1 MYLQQRINLL
11 IQLKD
16 YMESDDS
23 TWEAAKNQA
32 KTENGWFTHE
42 FIELAIKNIVN
53 SFLNPPLL
61 ANWIGRYNIPDEQ
74 HKPKNIGLIMA
85 GNIPLVGFHDFLSVF
100 ISGHRQSIK
109 PSSKDT
115 MLIRHLA
122 DKMLTFNSGTGQLI
136 CFVEMMKGCDAY
148 IATGSNNSARY
159 FDYYLAKYPRLI
171 RRNRSSAAILNG
183 KESDNDLKG
192 LADDVCQ
199 YFGLGC
205 RNVSK
210 IFVPKDYDF
219 TPLLQAFGKYSWMA
233 EHHKYRNNYD
243 YQLTLLILNKQ
254 YYMTDGTVLLVENKG
269 LFSPIS
275 VLNFEYYSN
284 QADVLAGIKQDEGL
298 QCLIGQDYLPFGK
311 AQQPGLEDYADGAD
325 TLEFLLSF

>member
-32 KTENGWFTHE
+32 KTENGWFIHE

-61 ANWIGRYNIPDEQ
+61 ATWIGRYNIPDEQ